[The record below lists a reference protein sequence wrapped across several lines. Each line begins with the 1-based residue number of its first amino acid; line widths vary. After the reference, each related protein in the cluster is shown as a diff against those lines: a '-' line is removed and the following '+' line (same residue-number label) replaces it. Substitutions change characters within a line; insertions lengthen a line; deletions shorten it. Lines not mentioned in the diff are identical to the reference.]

1 MGTGPFLSV
10 KRTSEAAV
18 LTDRSIFSLAILS
31 ELVLRPDHLDRTVNM
46 KTRRKSPRRRKKLS
60 ISKLARL
67 SLVDLHKVWTKIYI
81 VPRTLT
87 RYVE

>member
-1 MGTGPFLSV
+1 
-10 KRTSEAAV
+10 
-18 LTDRSIFSLAILS
+18 
-31 ELVLRPDHLDRTVNM
+31 M
-46 KTRRKSPRRRKKLS
+46 KTRRKSLRRRKRLA

-67 SLVDLHKVWTKIYI
+67 SLVDLHKVWTNIYT